1 MRTIKQLIRE
11 AMMEEEMNKPDI
23 YIYKVKYDDNN
34 AIARLKVKFTK
45 PSLSKEFNLSRDLI
59 VSMLNTG
66 KLSIKTRIYKNGKWI
81 DGDDVSLYGDKFITT
96 DGNGKKT
103 DNLGNLPK
111 F

>member
-1 MRTIKQLIRE
+1 
-11 AMMEEEMNKPDI
+11 
-23 YIYKVKYDDNN
+23 
-34 AIARLKVKFTK
+34 
-45 PSLSKEFNLSRDLI
+45 
-59 VSMLNTG
+59 MLNTG